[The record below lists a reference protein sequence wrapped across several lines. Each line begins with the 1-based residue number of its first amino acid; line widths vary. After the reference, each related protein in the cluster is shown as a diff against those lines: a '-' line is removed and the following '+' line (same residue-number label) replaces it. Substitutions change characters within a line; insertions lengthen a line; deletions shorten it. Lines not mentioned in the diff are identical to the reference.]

1 MLLIFTNGEKKKMCI
16 LMFQRNLIQI
26 APEGRGRGGRAVV
39 NKQNWSVG
47 RGLCAV
53 CVSVTDRQFMFYIS
67 IKGTV
72 LCVRV
77 IYPSKLIQCES
88 QSFGDIGFLSNTT
101 DQTLRLTLWWT
112 VPLNSSSL
120 FTVKRS
126 IAPHFISTFFCGIF
140 LFFVD

>member
-1 MLLIFTNGEKKKMCI
+1 
-16 LMFQRNLIQI
+16 MFQRNLIQI

-53 CVSVTDRQFMFYIS
+53 CVSVTDRQFVFFYIS

-101 DQTLRLTLWWT
+101 NQTLRLTLWWT